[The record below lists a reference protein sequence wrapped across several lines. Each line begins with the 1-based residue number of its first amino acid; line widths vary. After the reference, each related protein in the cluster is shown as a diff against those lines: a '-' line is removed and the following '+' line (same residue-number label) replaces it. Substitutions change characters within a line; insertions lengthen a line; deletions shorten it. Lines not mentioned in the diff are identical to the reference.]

1 MTKDVLMER
10 FPYRFVEADERGY
23 IEKWNEMTKRWYH
36 MYECDCRM
44 QLLTAM
50 EDINYTRWLDPE
62 GVPCYRE
69 QRGDVVRGCDSASSL
84 SSFGD

>member
-10 FPYRFVEADERGY
+10 FPYRFIENDERGY
-23 IEKWNEMTKRWYH
+23 IEKFDDVTKRWRH
-36 MYECDCRM
+36 MYECDSRR

-50 EDINYTRWLDPE
+50 EDINYTRWLDPA

-69 QRGDVVRGCDSASSL
+69 QRGDVVRHW
-84 SSFGD
+84 